1 MGFLMLSVD
10 YPSEKDRS
18 KFVRKAGPHANSSS
32 PFHKPLAASATD
44 DQWRQVLKAIRE
56 SVTDTTFLHEQPSPR
71 PLRPND
77 DNFEVR
83 NETFKLWSYTL
94 GSPAFSHRHLVYSLK
109 TSFAFLSFFTLLEGF
124 YWQQMETRGIDQ
136 VI

>member
-1 MGFLMLSVD
+1 MLSVD
-10 YPSEKDRS
+10 YPSDKDRS

-56 SVTDTTFLHEQPSPR
+56 SVSDTTFLHEQPSPR

-77 DNFEVR
+77 DNYEVS
-83 NETFKLWSYTL
+83 NENFSLRLYAL
-94 GSPAFSHRHLVYSLK
+94 GSPLFSHRHLSCSLK
-109 TSFAFLSFFTLLEGF
+109 TSFAFPSLHTLREGF
-124 YWQQMETRGIDQ
+124 YWQQMETRGISQ
-136 VI
+136 AI